1 MPDAHTVQI
10 RFAVLASR
18 LALLLI
24 LISSPLSI
32 AGIPIVTDARSAAL
46 SAGQREHEELRVF
59 LKQAVADAGSFKDRF
74 DAEVWLFDMSGRMTR
89 YIKDPQERLT
99 FLRSVHRE
107 ASAAGLSPE
116 LVLALIEVESYFDRF
131 AVSRV
136 GAQGLMQ
143 VMPFWKKEIGRPDDN
158 LTNADT
164 NLRYGCQILQFYL
177 QKEKGNVHRALAR
190 YNGSLGK
197 SWYPERVFDRWRRHW
212 YNGELKMH

>member
-1 MPDAHTVQI
+1 MPDAHTVHI

-32 AGIPIVTDARSAAL
+32 AGTPSVTDARSAAL
-46 SAGQREHEELRVF
+46 SAEQQEHEELRVF

>member
-46 SAGQREHEELRVF
+46 SAEQQEHEELRVF

-99 FLRSVHRE
+99 FY
-107 ASAAGLSPE
+107 AACTE
-116 LVLALIEVESYFDRF
+116 R
-131 AVSRV
+131 
-136 GAQGLMQ
+136 
-143 VMPFWKKEIGRPDDN
+143 
-158 LTNADT
+158 
-164 NLRYGCQILQFYL
+164 
-177 QKEKGNVHRALAR
+177 RAR
-190 YNGSLGK
+190 Q
-197 SWYPERVFDRWRRHW
+197 D
-212 YNGELKMH
+212 